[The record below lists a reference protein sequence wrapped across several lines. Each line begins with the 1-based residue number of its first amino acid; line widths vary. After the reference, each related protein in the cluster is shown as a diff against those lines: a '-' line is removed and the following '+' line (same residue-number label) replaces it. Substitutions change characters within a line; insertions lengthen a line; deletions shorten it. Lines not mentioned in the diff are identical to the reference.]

1 MIKMISNNKKY
12 LIFVGIILL
21 IGFISG
27 IIYYNLL
34 TNSIK
39 ESISNTIINYNN
51 FRYNGIIKDLI
62 ITSLLL
68 VTSFFI
74 IGIPLSLFYLF
85 YEGLSLGLVFN
96 IFLVNFKFNGLLY
109 SLIYFLINKFLVL
122 FIMVFFIKKIISI
135 GRHII
140 GLIIY
145 KRDMSIKN
153 KLVCSTIN
161 SIYLI
166 VFILIINILLYFISP
181 YIFNGLSFLLK

>member
-1 MIKMISNNKKY
+1 MIKMISSNKKY

-21 IGFISG
+21 IGFVSG

-34 TNSIK
+34 TTSIK
-39 ESISNTIINYNN
+39 ESISLTIINYNN
-51 FRYNGIIKDLI
+51 FRYNSIIKDLI

-145 KRDMSIKN
+145 KKDMSIKN

-166 VFILIINILLYFISP
+166 VFILVINILLYFISP
-181 YIFNGLSFLLK
+181 YIFNSLSFLLK